1 MSKGENIFKRKD
13 GRWEARY
20 IKGYELS
27 GKIKYG
33 FCYGKTYREAKEK
46 VTKCKAALVN
56 GKPIPS
62 TNSRHRFSFYCDEW
76 LRMRKSKVKESTYI
90 KYDTALRKHIKPK
103 LGGCFPMGMTTGLID
118 NFTAELLF
126 EDELAPK
133 TVNDVLVVLHGILKY
148 TATFFNGG
156 FPAIEINYPKP
167 GKKEMRVLS
176 REEQTRFVSYL
187 LDDMDT
193 CKFGVLLTLFT
204 GVRIGELCALQW
216 GNISLKEQTI
226 RIDTTLQRLRD
237 TSAVGNS
244 SSRTRIV
251 IGTPK
256 SDTSIRTIPIT
267 DYTAELCG
275 KMNPPSSAAYVLTGT
290 EDYMEP
296 RAIQYRM
303 EKYTRECGLEGV
315 HFHTLRHTF
324 ATRAVEVGFE
334 IKSLSEV
341 LGHATTTITL
351 DRYVH
356 SSLFLKRD
364 NMKKLNA
371 VGF

>member
-1 MSKGENIFKRKD
+1 MAKGENIFKRKD

-76 LRMRKSKVKESTYI
+76 LRMRKPKVKESTYI

-118 NFTAELLF
+118 DFTEELLF

-133 TVNDVLVVLHGILKY
+133 TVHDVLVVLHGILKY
-148 TATFFNGG
+148 TATFFTGG

-226 RIDTTLQRLRD
+226 RIDATLQRLRD
-237 TSAVGNS
+237 TSTADNPG
-244 SSRTRIV
+244 SRTRIV

-275 KMNPPSSAAYVLTGT
+275 KMNPHSSAAYVLTGT
-290 EDYMEP
+290 ENP
-296 RAIQYRM
+296 RRYDHPVCSLSKSAIQDGEIYPRM
-303 EKYTRECGLEGV
+303 WPGGRS
-315 HFHTLRHTF
+315 FSHT
-324 ATRAVEVGFE
+324 
-334 IKSLSEV
+334 
-341 LGHATTTITL
+341 
-351 DRYVH
+351 
-356 SSLFLKRD
+356 SSHVCDACR
-364 NMKKLNA
+364 
-371 VGF
+371 